1 MLRKIVSIF
10 LVFVFTI
17 FLMGY
22 IIPVANADYFPSP
35 TVSEKDLRVRYL
47 PNIATNL
54 YRVCDSDGRFV
65 KFINF
70 KDVSIEL
77 MDDLTDIQSNDKF
90 VFKITIDTELNDG
103 EYVELVILDYEIL
116 NVFLNDKSIAVD
128 KYEQFNVIHINESGV
143 IRIQ

>member
-1 MLRKIVSIF
+1 MKQFMLI
-10 LVFVFTI
+10 LVFAIILSMI
-17 FLMGY
+17 FVPIAFAGY
-22 IIPVANADYFPSP
+22 PSP
-35 TVSEKDLRVRYL
+35 TVSERDIRVRYL

-54 YRVCDSDGRFV
+54 YRVCDSDVRFV
-65 KFINF
+65 KFISF
-70 KDVSIEL
+70 KNVSIEL

-116 NVFLNDKSIAVD
+116 NVFLNDKSIVVD
-128 KYEQFNVIHINESGV
+128 KYEQFNVIHITESGL